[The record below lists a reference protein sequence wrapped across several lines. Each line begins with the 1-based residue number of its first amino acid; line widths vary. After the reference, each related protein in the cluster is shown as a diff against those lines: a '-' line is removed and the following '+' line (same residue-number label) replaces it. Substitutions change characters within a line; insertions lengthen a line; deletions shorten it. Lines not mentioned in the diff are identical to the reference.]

1 MFPLLLDWVVGE
13 LIGTATN
20 TKKGLMGEYIAPV
33 GTTRTF
39 TSTMIRIKLKSS
51 LDFLISSPS
60 DNAEANLYYVSFGT
74 PSTKPEI
81 RVSIKSIC
89 IINDGNKLKAKKD
102 ASYLY
107 LSKSYGC
114 EKRGFTITPLSYME
128 SIETDSIALEDVPSD
143 AVDIEVL

>member
-1 MFPLLLDWVVGE
+1 MLKQTFIMFLC
-13 LIGTATN
+13 
-20 TKKGLMGEYIAPV
+20 
-33 GTTRTF
+33 
-39 TSTMIRIKLKSS
+39 
-51 LDFLISSPS
+51 
-60 DNAEANLYYVSFGT
+60 T
-74 PSTKPEI
+74 PGTKPEI

>member
-1 MFPLLLDWVVGE
+1 MGE

-33 GTTRTF
+33 GTTRTSF

-74 PSTKPEI
+74 PGTKPEI